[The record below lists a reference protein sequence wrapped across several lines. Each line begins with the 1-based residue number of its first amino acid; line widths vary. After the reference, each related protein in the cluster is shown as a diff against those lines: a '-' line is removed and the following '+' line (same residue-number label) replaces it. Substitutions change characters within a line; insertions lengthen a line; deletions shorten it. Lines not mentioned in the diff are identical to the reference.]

1 LIHGEFIFHN
11 YYFAVR
17 KLIAEFIGAYLLALA
32 VVGSGAMA
40 QTLTHDGALQLLIN
54 ALVTAAILILIIT
67 LFSEISGAHFNPAV
81 TVVMVLK
88 REIAIVEGISYI
100 ATQIIAAIA
109 GVITA
114 NFFYKNE
121 IIGSVA
127 SASPSA
133 ISIFSELLATAGLL
147 FLIVHSINQ
156 NKGQFLPFGVA
167 LWIFGAY
174 FFTPSTSVANPAMT
188 IARTLT
194 NSYAG
199 ISTSALLPYVAAQVI
214 GGLLGATLAKG
225 LKTK

>member
-1 LIHGEFIFHN
+1 M
-11 YYFAVR
+11 R
-17 KLIAEFIGAYLLALA
+17 KLIAEFIGTYLLALA

-40 QTLTHDGALQLLIN
+40 MALTHDGALQLLIN

-81 TVVMVLK
+81 TLVMVLK
-88 REIAIVEGISYI
+88 REVSIIEASSYI
-100 ATQIIAAIA
+100 ATQIIAAST

-114 NFFYKNE
+114 NYFFKNE
-121 IIGSVA
+121 VIGSVA
-127 SASPSA
+127 SAPPSTIA
-133 ISIFSELLATAGLL
+133 LFSELFATAGLL
-147 FLIVHSINQ
+147 FLIVHLINQ
-156 NKGQFLPFGVA
+156 NKVQFLPFGVA

-194 NSYAG
+194 DSYAG
-199 ISTSALLPYVAAQVI
+199 ISSSALLPYVAAQII